1 MVKKQFEPSCFI
13 PKKNEL
19 MFGFIVLF
27 LNETLVSD
35 TLREFILSDL
45 CSLFLFLKVNLM
57 SNLS

>member
-27 LNETLVSD
+27 LNETLASD
-35 TLREFILSDL
+35 TLREIVFSEVGW
-45 CSLFLFLKVNLM
+45 LFLFL
-57 SNLS
+57 